1 MDKIKPYEV
10 IATKFQVSKETA
22 KYFLNHVQKS
32 FKVERPPHKL
42 ILEFIES
49 QNLEF
54 LLTPYE
60 TAALMNETGIWVYA
74 LDTAPPVIEDEE
86 DDLSD
91 WNDKPTFRRKT
102 PKK

>member
-32 FKVERPPHKL
+32 FKVERPNHAL
-42 ILEFIES
+42 ILQFIES
-49 QNLEF
+49 QRLEF

-60 TAALMNETGIWVYA
+60 TAALMYEKGVWVHR

-86 DDLSD
+86 EDLSAWD
-91 WNDKPTFRRKT
+91 DKPTFRRRNSK
-102 PKK
+102 

>member
-1 MDKIKPYEV
+1 MKVSMSSMDKIKP
-10 IATKFQVSKETA
+10 FQKLASQFQISQESA

-32 FKVERPPHKL
+32 FKTERPSHAL

-49 QNLEF
+49 RKLEF

-60 TAALMNETGIWVYA
+60 VAALMNKSGAWAFA
-74 LDTAPPVIEDEE
+74 LGTAPPVIENDE

-91 WNDKPTFRRKT
+91 WDD
-102 PKK
+102 